1 MYSTG
6 KPRSRNAITICSLS
20 ALLTRGSLAPCTT
33 RSGALILA
41 ADFSGDCLWSW
52 ERPAGVFGFP
62 IRSLK
67 TVLIDSQYGG
77 MELSS
82 VMRLD
87 GPTID
92 TPAAYTSGVNA
103 RPASVA

>member
-6 KPRSRNAITICSLS
+6 NPRSRNAITICSLS
-20 ALLTRGSLAPCTT
+20 ALLTLGSLAPCTT
-33 RSGALILA
+33 RSGAVILLA
-41 ADFSGDCLWSW
+41 ELSGDCLWSCA
-52 ERPAGVFGFP
+52 RPAGVFGFP

-67 TVLIDSQYGG
+67 IVLIDSQYGG

-82 VMRLD
+82 VMRFD
-87 GPTID
+87 GPTMD

-103 RPASVA
+103 R